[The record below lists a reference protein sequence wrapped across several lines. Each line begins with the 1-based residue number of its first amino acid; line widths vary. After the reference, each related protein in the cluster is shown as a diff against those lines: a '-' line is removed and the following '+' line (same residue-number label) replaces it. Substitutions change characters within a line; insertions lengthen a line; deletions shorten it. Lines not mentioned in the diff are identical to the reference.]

1 MGLAFYPTRSEY
13 MQMEF
18 YEVIKTRRSI
28 RSYKDTPIPEESLKR
43 VMEAARIA
51 PSGHNR
57 QFWKFYIVES
67 EKKLKVAEACI
78 CQTWIAEAPAVIVAT
93 GWKVPFSRGGYMGD
107 MSFTMDVSIAFTQ
120 LLLAARAEGLG
131 TCWIGD
137 FSNDKVKKALGLPEE
152 EYVVAVTPIGYPDK
166 GVFSENTK
174 RKSLEE
180 IMERM

>member
-1 MGLAFYPTRSEY
+1 MK
-13 MQMEF
+13 MEF

-28 RSYKDTPIPEESLKR
+28 RSYKDTPILEKTLKR

-57 QFWKFYIVES
+57 QFWKFYVVES
-67 EKKLKVAEACI
+67 ERKLKVAEACGG
-78 CQTWIAEAPAVIVAT
+78 QMWIAEAPAVIVAV
-93 GWKVPFSRGGYMGD
+93 GWEVPFSRGGYMGE
-107 MSFTMDVSIAFTQ
+107 MTFTLDVIIAFTQ
-120 LLLAARAEGLG
+120 LILAARAEGLG

-137 FSNDKVKKALGLPEE
+137 FSNEKVKKALDLPER

-180 IMERM
+180 IMERI

>member
-1 MGLAFYPTRSEY
+1 M
-13 MQMEF
+13 
-18 YEVIKTRRSI
+18 
-28 RSYKDTPIPEESLKR
+28 
-43 VMEAARIA
+43 
-51 PSGHNR
+51 
-57 QFWKFYIVES
+57 
-67 EKKLKVAEACI
+67 KLNVAEACSD
-78 CQTWIAEAPAVIVAT
+78 QMWIADAPAVIVAV

-120 LLLAARAEGLG
+120 LILAARAESLD

-137 FSNDKVKKALGLPEE
+137 FSNEKVKKALDLPEE

-180 IMERM
+180 IMDRI